1 MCELLRRLQM
11 VPAAPC
17 TVRQAA
23 AGTAVCGLL
32 EGSFCS
38 LICVACCDRPP
49 QGLTC
54 ACMSVTASAR
64 PGPEDG
70 DSPGAVQ
77 TLLGGVS
84 GNRAKTALVRPCTH
98 LPAQLKPDN

>member
-1 MCELLRRLQM
+1 
-11 VPAAPC
+11 
-17 TVRQAA
+17 
-23 AGTAVCGLL
+23 
-32 EGSFCS
+32 
-38 LICVACCDRPP
+38 
-49 QGLTC
+49 
-54 ACMSVTASAR
+54 MSVTASAH